1 MSGGGSITSP
11 RYAPPP
17 PPPRPDRQTLACPAG
32 QTSSMVSRT
41 PLASHGSLS
50 LDIRF
55 QYPREKND
63 KSGLPGR
70 QLASLHE
77 DWKHIRYLLCL

>member
-1 MSGGGSITSP
+1 
-11 RYAPPP
+11 
-17 PPPRPDRQTLACPAG
+17 
-32 QTSSMVSRT
+32 MVSRT